1 MIYLAWRI
9 YGVFITH
16 KSYYFMVRRG
26 LSVILPLWY
35 FELYFT
41 QNNTYLINIKY
52 RETRI
57 ESWENTQGVLG
68 ADSLELYFT
77 QNTWG
82 VLGEKIRLDPSLWY
96 FELYFTQNNTYLINI
111 KYQETRI
118 ESRENTQGVL
128 GADPL
133 KMRNGSRHAVW
144 TQACWAWGALPN
156 SSPWGSCIE
165 VQAHEGVGHVMSMPK
180 PTLIRS
186 IAILWARDTKPE
198 PNGCF
203 YYTYFGA
210 IFRSIFRRFFW
221 SILFVSIN
229 KLKN

>member
-26 LSVILPLWY
+26 LSVILP
-35 FELYFT
+35 
-41 QNNTYLINIKY
+41 
-52 RETRI
+52 
-57 ESWENTQGVLG
+57 
-68 ADSLELYFT
+68 
-77 QNTWG
+77 
-82 VLGEKIRLDPSLWY
+82 LWY